1 MTTDYFLLTIPRRLF
16 ILSGR
21 ERDLRAAEILLKNFP
36 FSAHV
41 MNKAEAACAAV
52 EPGGRAPLNYFNYFT
67 EIEDAFIRR
76 RGRHLLLSPMDWA
89 LIESWKEMGV
99 PLHVALRGIE
109 KSFDSYESKP
119 RKRSVK
125 SLFYCQ
131 EEVEAQFAEWL
142 ESQTGAHAAG
152 STTSA
157 EGGAAGAA
165 AAPADEGGRGL
176 PFPRSVIAAH
186 LAECIAGLARS
197 LEKRR
202 ASGAGEEDAV
212 SEALARA
219 AARLGEL
226 AEDFNRAARP
236 DAELLEGSLTDL
248 EALIDRALRSTLTPD
263 ALEAARAGAS
273 EQLRPY
279 KSRMERATYE
289 QTLDNLLAKSL
300 REAAGVPRLSL
311 FYL

>member
-1 MTTDYFLLTIPRRLF
+1 MTA
-16 ILSGR
+16 S
-21 ERDLRAAEILLKNFP
+21 EILLKNLP
-36 FSAHV
+36 FSVQV
-41 MNKAEAACAAV
+41 MNKAEAARAVV
-52 EPGGRAPLNYFNYFT
+52 EPEGRAPLNYFNYFT

-76 RGRHLLLSPMDWA
+76 RGRHLLLSPLDWA

-119 RKRSVK
+119 RKRTVK

-142 ESQTGAHAAG
+142 ESQTGAPARAAD
-152 STTSA
+152 SATA
-157 EGGAAGAA
+157 EGGTVETV
-165 AAPADEGGRGL
+165 DEGGRGL
-176 PFPRSVIAAH
+176 PFPREVIAAH
-186 LAECIAGLARS
+186 LADCTAGLARA

-202 ASGAGEEDAV
+202 AAVAVEDAV
-212 SEALARA
+212 TETLARA

-226 AEDFNRAARP
+226 TEDFGRAARP
-236 DAELLEGSLTDL
+236 DAELLESSLTDL
-248 EALIDRALRSTLTPD
+248 ESLLDRALRT
-263 ALEAARAGAS
+263 ALPAAAVEAARASAA

-279 KSRMERATYE
+279 KARMERATYE

-300 REAAGVPRLSL
+300 REANGVPRLSL

>member
-1 MTTDYFLLTIPRRLF
+1 MTA
-16 ILSGR
+16 S
-21 ERDLRAAEILLKNFP
+21 EILLENFP
-36 FSAHV
+36 HSVQV
-41 MNKAEAACAAV
+41 MDKAEAARAAA

-119 RKRSVK
+119 RKRTVK

-131 EEVEAQFAEWL
+131 EEVEAQFAEWA
-142 ESQTGAHAAG
+142 ESQTGARAHAGEPA
-152 STTSA
+152 A
-157 EGGAAGAA
+157 GGAAV
-165 AAPADEGGRGL
+165 DKVEEGGRAL
-176 PFPRSVIAAH
+176 PFPREVIAAH
-186 LAECIAGLARS
+186 LADCVGETARA

-202 ASGAGEEDAV
+202 AAGEDALT
-212 SEALARA
+212 EALARA

-226 AEDFNRAARP
+226 SEDFSRAARP

-248 EALIDRALRSTLTPD
+248 ESLLDRALRS
-263 ALEAARAGAS
+263 ALSDEEVEAARASAA

-279 KSRMERATYE
+279 KARMERATYE

>member
-1 MTTDYFLLTIPRRLF
+1 MQVIDK
-16 ILSGR
+16 
-21 ERDLRAAEILLKNFP
+21 E
-36 FSAHV
+36 
-41 MNKAEAACAAV
+41 
-52 EPGGRAPLNYFNYFT
+52 GRAPLNYFNYFT

-119 RKRSVK
+119 RKRTVK
-125 SLFYCQ
+125 TLFYCQ

-142 ESQTGAHAAG
+142 ESQTGAHAKDESAG
-152 STTSA
+152 D
-157 EGGAAGAA
+157 AAGADA
-165 AAPADEGGRGL
+165 AAAEKVDEGGRGL
-176 PFPRSVIAAH
+176 PFPRAVIAAH
-186 LAECIAGLARS
+186 LADCKTELAHS
-197 LEKRR
+197 LEKRS
-202 ASGAGEEDAV
+202 ASGLDALT
-212 SEALARA
+212 EALGRA
-219 AARLGEL
+219 AARLAEL
-226 AEDFNRAARP
+226 AEDFERAARP
-236 DAELLEGSLTDL
+236 DAELLESSLTDL
-248 EALIDRALRSTLTPD
+248 ESLIDRALRSSLSD
-263 ALEAARAGAS
+263 EEVGAARASAA

-279 KSRMERATYE
+279 KARMERATYE